1 MIVFDKTSTDKYY
14 RKSLHKKKYLYSRFA
29 ELVTLLV
36 GANSQKLTFKNKKI
50 VDTPLHTAVELG
62 SLEAVSV
69 LVGAG
74 MPVNWLNRAG
84 MTPLHICVKKKL
96 KEHLQ
101 VNKQITKN
109 YAQLACLFII

>member
-1 MIVFDKTSTDKYY
+1 MIVFEKILQINIIE
-14 RKSLHKKKYLYSRFA
+14 SLYTKKKYLYSRFA

-101 VNKQITKN
+101 VNKQITTMLN
-109 YAQLACLFII
+109 WLAYS